1 MKLLPISCMALVR
14 YIVLELEIWWHLI
27 SRILLVIRDP
37 LLVWLAEYG
46 KLFRYDIVNNLF
58 LTLVVLV
65 PRPCLFG

>member
-1 MKLLPISCMALVR
+1 MKLLPISCMALAH

-58 LTLVVLV
+58 LLV